1 MTVVA
6 ARKPAD
12 HRAQKSPIQRVRA
25 KQLRR
30 RARQGTCRQYGHYQP
45 FHGSTSIR
53 RQGYAFIRR
62 YATTEFRT
70 PIILALGTLVWLPRP
85 TPLTHVV
92 AVGYAKLKPRAP
104 PSGIPVRWSASPSQ
118 VAACSVESEMGR
130 PELDRSRS
138 EPAAG

>member
-6 ARKPAD
+6 ARKAAD

-30 RARQGTCRQYGHYQP
+30 CARQGTCRQYGQYQP
-45 FHGSTSIR
+45 FHGPTSIR
-53 RQGYAFIRR
+53 RQGYVFIRR

-85 TPLTHVV
+85 TPLTRVV
-92 AVGYAKLKPRAP
+92 AVGYAKAKPWAS
-104 PSGIPVRWSASPSQ
+104 PSAIPLCWSASPSQ
-118 VAACSVESEMGR
+118 VPACSVELEIGR